1 MQITRR
7 MAMND
12 NFDQLSNLNFFGKIT
27 ASVTHELNNVF
38 SIINEYNG
46 LLEDQIFIAESELT
60 PNLEKLSRIQD
71 RLAKQIARGET
82 IIRNLN
88 KFAHSTDHEYIEFD
102 LNDYVENILNL
113 TTRLANLKKIK
124 LTFENDHK
132 PVLIV
137 NNPYE
142 IMRNIFLIISYLL
155 DTLGSQAELSFS
167 IESNDDHSIIFIRL
181 LPESDSFPLNTIENL
196 NTVINTGIIDLS
208 ILQKNKLQIKIQNKD
223 SVN

>member
-1 MQITRR
+1 
-7 MAMND
+7 MND

-60 PNLEKLSRIQD
+60 PNIEKLTRIQD
-71 RLAKQIARGET
+71 RLAKQIARGEI

-88 KFAHSTDHEYIEFD
+88 KFAHATDHEYVEFD
-102 LNDYVENILNL
+102 LNEYLENIIYL

-124 LTFENDHK
+124 LSFDNNKE
-132 PVLIV
+132 PVTVL

-142 IMRNIFLIISYLL
+142 IMRNIFLVISYLL
-155 DTLGSQAELSFS
+155 ESLTSQSELSFS
-167 IESNDDHSIIFIRL
+167 IESDDTFSNI
-181 LPESDSFPLNTIENL
+181 
-196 NTVINTGIIDLS
+196 IIDLGSDAEEFPKNTANNLNIIINNDIIDIS
-208 ILQKNKLQIKIQNKD
+208 IIEAGKLKIAIKNKTVVNKL
-223 SVN
+223 